1 MDRALQGIYYCLF
14 NILLVNA
21 LGEWAV
27 VLFFFFFSEPS
38 TLARWSIFGHGLY
51 LCHLSALTIQTY
63 TLIMFTPQH
72 TLFPQLS
79 SEQEV
84 YRKHRKDG
92 PVVSVLQ

>member
-1 MDRALQGIYYCLF
+1 MQGIYYCLF

-27 VLFFFFFSEPS
+27 RVFFLFSEPS

-51 LCHLSALTIQTY
+51 LCCLSAFTIQTN

-72 TLFPQLS
+72 TSFPQLS

-84 YRKHRKDG
+84 YRKHKKM
-92 PVVSVLQ
+92 VLWFEY